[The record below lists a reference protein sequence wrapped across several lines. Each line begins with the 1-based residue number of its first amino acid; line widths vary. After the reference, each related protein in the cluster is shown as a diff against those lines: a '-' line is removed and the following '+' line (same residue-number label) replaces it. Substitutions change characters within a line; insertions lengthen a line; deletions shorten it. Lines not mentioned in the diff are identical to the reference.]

1 MHNNYYFLRQ
11 LSSKLNQ
18 QLVGFSIV
26 SCFSQNKD
34 ELIIELNN
42 SHQSFFIKASL
53 LPQFCCLSFPE
64 SFNRARKNSID
75 LFSEIIL
82 KKVTGTRQFKNE
94 RSFAFELENNYQLLF
109 KMHGNRSNLVLLH
122 NQKAISLFRNHL
134 EADLDI
140 SPDQLDRQIDF
151 SQKAFEQTI
160 NDLSKIYFTFG
171 KVVWE
176 YWRASRF
183 DKLSTP
189 DQWNEFNKLCTQLEK
204 PTYYLVEKQGE
215 IIFSLIPIGTV
226 LNSSEQPIKAI
237 NEFFLKSSISN
248 ALHSEKTLQSK
259 HIQDQLKGSKNYIL
273 KNKQKLDEL
282 VNDKH
287 YQIWGDLIMAHMHE
301 IKMGTEKIVLESF
314 YDGKPVEIKLKQ
326 NLNPQKNAEIFYRKA
341 KNQQIEITKLK
352 DSIVAKKLE
361 IETLEENLANIE
373 TTDNLKDLRK
383 DTSIPKSDKQQLKS
397 LPYHEF
403 EFKGFKIWV
412 GKNAEH
418 NDELTL
424 KNSYKEDLWLHAKD
438 VAGSHVLIKYQSGKK
453 FPKDV
458 IERAAQ
464 LAAYNSK
471 RKTESLCPVIVTPKK
486 FVRKR
491 KGDPKGMVVVEREDV
506 IMVEPKLEVRG

>member
-11 LSSKLNQ
+11 LSSQLNQ
-18 QLVGFSIV
+18 HVVGLPVV

-64 SFNRARKNSID
+64 GFNRARKNSVD

-82 KKVTGTRQFKNE
+82 KKIIAIRQYENE
-94 RSFAFELENNYQLLF
+94 RSFLFELEGDYQLLF

-122 NQKAISLFRNHL
+122 HQKAISLFRNHL
-134 EADLDI
+134 KEDLEI
-140 SPDQLDRQIDF
+140 SLDQLDRQIDF
-151 SQKAFEQTI
+151 SQKAFEQNI
-160 NDLSKIYFTFG
+160 NTLSKTYFTFG
-171 KVVWE
+171 KLVWE
-176 YWRASRF
+176 YWRAGGF
-183 DKLSTP
+183 DKLSVTN
-189 DQWNEFNKLCTQLEK
+189 QWNEFNKLLGLLEK
-204 PTYYLVEKQGE
+204 LAYYMIETEGE
-215 IIFSLIPIGTV
+215 IIFSLIPSGNI
-226 LNSSEQPIKAI
+226 LQSFQQPIEAI

-248 ALHSEKTLQSK
+248 TLHSEKTIRSK
-259 HIQDQLKGSKNYIL
+259 HIQEQVKGSKNYIS
-273 KNKQKLDEL
+273 KNQQKLDEL
-282 VNDKH
+282 INGQH
-287 YQIWGDLIMAHMHE
+287 YQSWGDLIMAHMHE
-301 IKMGTEKIVLESF
+301 IKIGTENVVLESF
-314 YDGKPVEIKLKQ
+314 YDGKPVAIKLKKD
-326 NLNPQKNAEIFYRKA
+326 LNAQKNAEIFYRKA
-341 KNQQIEITKLK
+341 KNQQIEINKLEESIRAKQAEIENLEKELTAIEIATNFKELKK
-352 DSIVAKKLE
+352 DSA
-361 IETLEENLANIE
+361 
-373 TTDNLKDLRK
+373 
-383 DTSIPKSDKQQLKS
+383 PKINKQQLKS

-403 EFKGFKIWV
+403 EFKGYKIWV

-506 IMVEPKLEVRG
+506 IMVEPKLEAGN

>member
-1 MHNNYYFLRQ
+1 VHNNYYFLRQ
-11 LSSKLNQ
+11 LSGQLNQ

-42 SHQSFFIKASL
+42 SKQSFFIKASL

-75 LFSEIIL
+75 LFPQLIL
-82 KKVTGTRQFKNE
+82 KKVIGIRQFENE
-94 RSFAFELENNYQLLF
+94 RSFAFELEDDYRLLF
-109 KMHGNRSNLVLLH
+109 KMHGNRSNLVLYH

-134 EADLDI
+134 EADLEI
-140 SPDQLDRQIDF
+140 SIEQLDRQIDF
-151 SQKAFEQTI
+151 NQRVFEQNI
-160 NDLSKIYFTFG
+160 NNLPKTYFTFG
-171 KVVWE
+171 KVFWQ
-176 YWRASRF
+176 YWRAQGF
-183 DKLSTP
+183 DKLSATE
-189 DQWNEFNKLCTQLEK
+189 QWPEFNKLLALLEK
-204 PTYYLVEKQGE
+204 PTYYLVEKEGA
-215 IIFSLIPIGTV
+215 IIFSLFPQETIFHSFPEPI
-226 LNSSEQPIKAI
+226 QAI

-248 ALHSEKTLQSK
+248 TLHSEKTIRLK

-273 KNKQKLDEL
+273 KNQQKLDEL
-282 VNDKH
+282 VNDRH
-287 YQIWGDLIMAHMHE
+287 YQIWGDLIMAHMHQ
-301 IKMGTEKIVLESF
+301 IKIGTEKIVLESF

-326 NLNPQKNAEIFYRKA
+326 ELNPQKNAELFYRKA
-341 KNQQIEITKLK
+341 KNQQIEINKLRETIRGKLAEIENLEKDLAAIEIATNFKELKK
-352 DSIVAKKLE
+352 DSV
-361 IETLEENLANIE
+361 
-373 TTDNLKDLRK
+373 
-383 DTSIPKSDKQQLKS
+383 PKINKQQLKT

-412 GKNAEH
+412 GKNADH

-506 IMVEPKLEVRG
+506 IMVEPKLN